1 MTPEER
7 EEMQRHFG
15 VLTEDV
21 HSQLRMVAEGN
32 AMTTE
37 AVQRLSEKV
46 DAFRADFDGSRL
58 ETAREFAAVRG
69 RLDGLDGRLDGLDG
83 RMDGLDGRMDRL
95 DGRMDGLDGRM
106 DGLDGRM
113 DGLDGF
119 RKETARNF
127 ADLRAEIRSSYKDTD
142 RRLKTVEARHAS
154 RR

>member
-58 ETAREFAAVRG
+58 ETAREFAAVR
-69 RLDGLDGRLDGLDG
+69 GRLDGLDG

-142 RRLKTVEARHAS
+142 RRLKTVEARHAP

>member
-32 AMTTE
+32 AMTPE

-69 RLDGLDGRLDGLDG
+69 RLDGLDGR
-83 RMDGLDGRMDRL
+83 MDS
-95 DGRMDGLDGRM
+95 
-106 DGLDGRM
+106 LDGRM

-127 ADLRAEIRSSYKDTD
+127 ADLRAEIRSSHKDVD

>member
-95 DGRMDGLDGRM
+95 DGRMDS
-106 DGLDGRM
+106 LDGRM

>member
-69 RLDGLDGRLDGLDG
+69 RLDGLDGR
-83 RMDGLDGRMDRL
+83 MDS
-95 DGRMDGLDGRM
+95 
-106 DGLDGRM
+106 LDGRM

-127 ADLRAEIRSSYKDTD
+127 ADLRAEIRSSHKDVD
-142 RRLKTVEARHAS
+142 RRLKTVEARHAP

>member
-7 EEMQRHFG
+7 EEMRRHFG

-46 DAFRADFDGSRL
+46 DAFHDETTRNFDGVR
-58 ETAREFAAVRG
+58 AQIAAVSG
-69 RLDGLDGRLDGLDG
+69 EAGA
-83 RMDGLDGRMDRL
+83 
-95 DGRMDGLDGRM
+95 
-106 DGLDGRM
+106 
-113 DGLDGF
+113 F
-119 RKETARNF
+119 RVETARNF
-127 ADLRAEIRSSYKDTD
+127 ADVRAEIRSSYRDTD

>member
-95 DGRMDGLDGRM
+95 DGRMDS
-106 DGLDGRM
+106 LDGRM

-127 ADLRAEIRSSYKDTD
+127 ADLRAEIRSSHKDVD

>member
-58 ETAREFAAVRG
+58 ETAREFTAVRAQIAVVSG
-69 RLDGLDGRLDGLDG
+69 EAGA
-83 RMDGLDGRMDRL
+83 
-95 DGRMDGLDGRM
+95 
-106 DGLDGRM
+106 
-113 DGLDGF
+113 F
-119 RKETARNF
+119 RVETAHNF